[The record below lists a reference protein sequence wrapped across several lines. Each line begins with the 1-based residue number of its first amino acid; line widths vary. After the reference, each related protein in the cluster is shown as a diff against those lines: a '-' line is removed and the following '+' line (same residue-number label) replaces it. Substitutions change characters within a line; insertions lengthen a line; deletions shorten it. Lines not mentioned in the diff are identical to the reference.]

1 MAATTIKTNTVYDSY
16 FWVKWESGGQDV
28 SANKTAINW
37 SCGVK
42 PGHKFYS
49 NAVKMSAV
57 TINGVQV
64 YAGGTYSNITDYKE
78 RTFASGTLEVSHNA
92 DGSKTLTVSAFSGK
106 VWKEDSGG
114 YLTATAAAKSFQL
127 PTIPRATV
135 PYMGTATIGEEVH
148 ISLPRASSGFTHTLR
163 YVFGGAAETIDTGVA
178 DGYDWLVPESL
189 AAQIPND
196 PDGTGTLTCV
206 TYSGSTLIGSKPIAF
221 TASVPGSMKPAL
233 TPGWATVTYDNSGT
247 KASAIRAWVQGYS
260 KARAE
265 FDDSRI
271 TCKQGAGVQQYSIT
285 YLGKTVSESPY
296 RTETIG
302 GTAAT
307 VRCTVTD
314 SRGLSAYE
322 DFEIAIHPYAPPA
335 LTGAMLYRAD
345 GDGAASD
352 SGTHIAGRATAN
364 YSSIG
369 GENAAAIRGYWKAV
383 GGSYGSG
390 EALSSGVTGI
400 ISGSAVISTDR
411 SYVAKLVITDSLGN
425 TAEFED
431 SIPTERVAFHLK
443 EGGNG
448 AAFGKVAEQEELLD
462 VVWGAHFREDVQ
474 VDGALQVGGNL
485 TGKYLAGTWL
495 QSTKTADLGKT
506 PPRVAV
512 LDNAGWV
519 YYRTPAEL
527 RADLGYGDY
536 VLEQGTSGIWAYR
549 KWSSGIAECWLLK
562 SKTVTGSPSSIIGT
576 AYYISTVLT
585 DFPAIFSEPP
595 RGYGSGRLG
604 SGIGWLT
611 CIPNGKASITL
622 FITGNANSTEAT
634 LDSLLLTGRWK

>member
-1 MAATTIKTNTVYDSY
+1 MATDAIIKTNVKYGSY
-16 FWVKWESGGQDV
+16 FWVQWSVREQD
-28 SANKTAINW
+28 AARNKTVILW
-37 SCGVK
+37 SCGLH
-42 PGHKFYS
+42 PEEQYYT
-49 NAVKMSAV
+49 NAIRMSAV
-57 TINGVQV
+57 VINGRTV
-64 YAGGTYSNITDYKE
+64 YSGGTYSDITDYRE
-78 RTFASGTLEVSHNA
+78 ETFASGTMEIDHES
-92 DGSKTLTVSAFSGK
+92 DGSKTFTVSAFSG
-106 VWKEDSGG
+106 WLYGNGD
-114 YLTATAAAKSFQL
+114 YNAPAQSFEL

-135 PYMGTATIGEEVH
+135 PSMGAATIGEEVT
-148 ISLPRASSGFTHTLR
+148 ISLPRASGTFTHTLT
-163 YVFGGAAETIDTGVA
+163 YSFGSASGTIGSALGTSAV
-178 DGYDWLVPESL
+178 WRLPESL
-189 AAQIPND
+189 AAQIPHD
-196 PDGTGTLTCV
+196 PGGTGTLTCV
-206 TYSGSTLIGSKPIAF
+206 TYSGSTLIGSKTIAF

-271 TCKQGAGVQQYSIT
+271 TCKQGASVRGYSIT
-285 YLGKTVSESPY
+285 YLGKTITESPY
-296 RTETIG
+296 RTETMG

-335 LTGAMLYRAD
+335 LTGARLYRAD

-400 ISGSAVISTDR
+400 ISGSAVISADR

-448 AAFGKVAEQEELLD
+448 AAFGKAAEQDELLD
-462 VVWGAHFREDVQ
+462 VAWDARFREDVQ
-474 VDGALQVGGNL
+474 VDGALQVGGKSLLDMVYPVGSIYLSVSGTDPQTLFGGTWARLEDVFLLAAGAKHAAGSTGGEESHILTETEIAPHKHAMAYGPESSASSTGFSYGIAAGSATNSAGGRGYASNL
-485 TGKYLAGTWL
+485 GTFSAGGGQPHNNMPPYLAVYTW
-495 QSTKTADLGKT
+495 KRTA
-506 PPRVAV
+506 
-512 LDNAGWV
+512 
-519 YYRTPAEL
+519 
-527 RADLGYGDY
+527 
-536 VLEQGTSGIWAYR
+536 
-549 KWSSGIAECWLLK
+549 
-562 SKTVTGSPSSIIGT
+562 
-576 AYYISTVLT
+576 
-585 DFPAIFSEPP
+585 
-595 RGYGSGRLG
+595 
-604 SGIGWLT
+604 
-611 CIPNGKASITL
+611 
-622 FITGNANSTEAT
+622 
-634 LDSLLLTGRWK
+634 

>member
-1 MAATTIKTNTVYDSY
+1 MTSINGETGKNGFKLRLDYEVTKQSTADNKSTVHMVLYLYANTTGSYNHDGDAYWSINGKKTYYTFSYTSPAWYVLGERTEEISHNNDGTKTVTLSGE
-16 FWVKWESGGQDV
+16 WCSAISGGWAPYSLSV
-28 SANKTAINW
+28 S
-37 SCGVK
+37 GE
-42 PGHKFYS
+42 
-49 NAVKMSAV
+49 V
-57 TINGVQV
+57 T
-64 YAGGTYSNITDYKE
+64 
-78 RTFASGTLEVSHNA
+78 
-92 DGSKTLTVSAFSGK
+92 
-106 VWKEDSGG
+106 
-114 YLTATAAAKSFQL
+114 L

-135 PYMGTATIGEEVH
+135 PSMGAATIGEEVT
-148 ISLPRASSGFTHTLR
+148 ISLPRASGTFTHTLT
-163 YVFGGAAETIDTGVA
+163 YSFGSASGTIGSALGTRAV
-178 DGYDWLVPESL
+178 WRLPESL

-196 PDGTGTLTCV
+196 PGGTGTLTCV
-206 TYSGSTLIGSKPIAF
+206 TYSGSTLIGSKTIAF

-233 TPGWATVTYDNSGT
+233 TNGWATVTYDNSGT

-271 TCKQGAGVQQYSIT
+271 TCKQGASVRGYSIT

-335 LTGAMLYRAD
+335 ITGARLYRAD

-369 GENAAAIRGYWKAV
+369 GENAATIRGYWKAV

-400 ISGSAVISTDR
+400 ISGSAVISTER

-448 AAFGKVAEQEELLD
+448 AAFGKVAETEYALELAEDWELKVKGKRLLD
-462 VVWGAHFREDVQ
+462 LIYPVGSIYLSVNSASPDTLFGGTWEQIQDRFLLGMSSSYPAGSQGGEDTHTLTTTEMPSHRHTIPSLSGSAASNGAHTHDVSGGAGSGGSSAGLESYASGYSSFRTIYNSAISAGSHTHTVTTT
-474 VDGALQVGGNL
+474 ASN
-485 TGKYLAGTWL
+485 TGYTGSGSAHNNMPPYLAVYIW
-495 QSTKTADLGKT
+495 KRTA
-506 PPRVAV
+506 
-512 LDNAGWV
+512 
-519 YYRTPAEL
+519 
-527 RADLGYGDY
+527 
-536 VLEQGTSGIWAYR
+536 
-549 KWSSGIAECWLLK
+549 
-562 SKTVTGSPSSIIGT
+562 
-576 AYYISTVLT
+576 
-585 DFPAIFSEPP
+585 
-595 RGYGSGRLG
+595 
-604 SGIGWLT
+604 
-611 CIPNGKASITL
+611 
-622 FITGNANSTEAT
+622 
-634 LDSLLLTGRWK
+634 

>member
-1 MAATTIKTNTVYDSY
+1 MATDAIIKTNVKYGSY
-16 FWVKWESGGQDV
+16 FWVQWSVREQD
-28 SANKTAINW
+28 AARNKTVILW
-37 SCGVK
+37 SCGLH
-42 PGHKFYS
+42 PEEQYYT
-49 NAVKMSAV
+49 NAIRMSAV
-57 TINGVQV
+57 VINGRTV
-64 YAGGTYSNITDYKE
+64 YSGGTYSDITDYRE
-78 RTFASGTLEVSHNA
+78 ETFASGTMEIDHES
-92 DGSKTLTVSAFSGK
+92 DGSKTFTVSAFSG
-106 VWKEDSGG
+106 WLYGNGD
-114 YLTATAAAKSFQL
+114 YNAPAQSFEL

-135 PYMGTATIGEEVH
+135 PSMGAATIGEEVT
-148 ISLPRASSGFTHTLR
+148 IILPRASSTFTHTLT
-163 YVFGGAAETIDTGVA
+163 YSFGSASGTIGSALGTSAV
-178 DGYDWLVPESL
+178 WRLPESL
-189 AAQIPND
+189 AAQIPHD
-196 PDGTGTLTCV
+196 PGGTGTLTCV
-206 TYSGSTLIGSKPIAF
+206 TYSGSTLIGSKTIAF

-271 TCKQGAGVQQYSIT
+271 TCKQGASVRGYSIT

-335 LTGAMLYRAD
+335 LTGASLYRAD

-369 GENAAAIRGYWKAV
+369 GENAATIRGYWKAV

-400 ISGSAVISTDR
+400 ISGSAVISADR

-448 AAFGKVAEQEELLD
+448 AAFGKAAETEYVLELAEDWELKGGKKA
-462 VVWGAHFREDVQ
+462 GA
-474 VDGALQVGGNL
+474 GILQ
-485 TGKYLAGTWL
+485 T
-495 QSTKTADLGKT
+495 TAATDLNAAAEKI
-506 PPRVAV
+506 AV
-512 LDNAGWV
+512 LDGDGTV
-519 YYRTPAEL
+519 RYRTPAEL
-527 RADLGYGDY
+527 LADLGADY
-536 VLEQGTSGIWAYR
+536 IVEQGTSDGWAYR
-549 KWSSGIAECWLLK
+549 KWSSGTAECWLLE
-562 SKTVTGSPSSIIGT
+562 SKTITGSPGSIIGN
-576 AYYISTVLT
+576 AYYISTTLT

-611 CIPNGKASITL
+611 CIPNEKASITL
-622 FITGNANSTEAT
+622 FITGNANSTEAKV
-634 LDSLLLTGRWK
+634 DSLLLTGRWK

>member
-1 MAATTIKTNTVYDSY
+1 MATDAIIKTNVKYGSY
-16 FWVKWESGGQDV
+16 FWVQWSVREQD
-28 SANKTAINW
+28 AARNKTVILW
-37 SCGVK
+37 SCGLH
-42 PGHKFYS
+42 PEEQYYT
-49 NAVKMSAV
+49 NAIRMSAV
-57 TINGVQV
+57 VINGRTV
-64 YAGGTYSNITDYKE
+64 YSGGTYSDITDYRE
-78 RTFASGTLEVSHNA
+78 ETFASGTMEIDHEG
-92 DGSKTLTVSAFSGK
+92 DGSKTFTVSAFSG
-106 VWKEDSGG
+106 WLYGNGD
-114 YLTATAAAKSFQL
+114 YNAPAQSFEL

-135 PYMGTATIGEEVH
+135 PSMGAATIGEEVT
-148 ISLPRASSGFTHTLR
+148 ISLPRASGTFTHTLT
-163 YVFGGAAETIDTGVA
+163 YSFGSASGTIGSALGTSAV
-178 DGYDWLVPESL
+178 WRLPESL
-189 AAQIPND
+189 ATQIPHD
-196 PDGTGTLTCV
+196 PGGTGTLTCV
-206 TYSGSTLIGSKPIAF
+206 TYSGSTLIGSKTIAF

-271 TCKQGAGVQQYSIT
+271 TCKQGASVRGYSIT

-296 RTETIG
+296 RTETMG

-335 LTGAMLYRAD
+335 LTGARLYRAD

-369 GENAAAIRGYWKAV
+369 GENAATIRGYWKAV

-400 ISGSAVISTDR
+400 ISGSAVISADR

-448 AAFGKVAEQEELLD
+448 AAFGKAAEHDELLD
-462 VVWGAHFREDVQ
+462 VAWDARFREDVQ
-474 VDGALQVGGNL
+474 VDGALQVGGKSLLDMVYPVGSIYLSVSGTDPQTLFGGTWEQIQGKFLLGMSSSYPAGSQGGEAEHAL
-485 TGKYLAGTWL
+485 TLNEIPEHRHYLSQLGNTYRMLPSTHAADDPNREMPTTEITSQGPGYLKPTVTWGGYLIAWQLVDTPHDLPHNNMPPYLAVYIW
-495 QSTKTADLGKT
+495 KRTA
-506 PPRVAV
+506 
-512 LDNAGWV
+512 
-519 YYRTPAEL
+519 
-527 RADLGYGDY
+527 
-536 VLEQGTSGIWAYR
+536 
-549 KWSSGIAECWLLK
+549 
-562 SKTVTGSPSSIIGT
+562 
-576 AYYISTVLT
+576 
-585 DFPAIFSEPP
+585 
-595 RGYGSGRLG
+595 
-604 SGIGWLT
+604 
-611 CIPNGKASITL
+611 
-622 FITGNANSTEAT
+622 
-634 LDSLLLTGRWK
+634 

>member
-57 TINGVQV
+57 SIDGVMV

-78 RTFASGTLEVSHNA
+78 HTFASGTLEVSHNA
-92 DGSKTLTVSAFSGK
+92 DGSKTLTVSAFSGQ
-106 VWKEDSGG
+106 VWKDSG
-114 YLTATAAAKSFQL
+114 YLTATAEAKSFHL
-127 PTIPRATV
+127 AAIPRATEPV
-135 PYMGTATIGEEVH
+135 MGAATIGEDVT
-148 ISLPRASSGFTHTLR
+148 IILPRASSTFTHTLT
-163 YVFGGAAETIDTGVA
+163 YSFGSASGTIGSDLGTSAV
-178 DGYDWLVPESL
+178 WRLPESL

-196 PDGTGTLTCV
+196 PDGTGTLTCR
-206 TYSGSTLIGSKPIAF
+206 TYNGGTLVGTKAVPF
-221 TASVPGSMKPAL
+221 TATVPQSMKPAL
-233 TPGWATVTYDNSGT
+233 TNGWAAVSYDNSGT
-247 KASAIRAWVQGYS
+247 KASGIAAWVQGYS
-260 KARAE
+260 KAKAV
-265 FDDSRI
+265 FDSSKI
-271 TCKQGAGVQQYSIT
+271 ACKQGASVRGYSIT

-296 RTETIG
+296 RTETIS
-302 GTAAT
+302 TTSAT

-335 LTGAMLYRAD
+335 LTGARLYRAD

-364 YSSIG
+364 YYPIG
-369 GENAAAIRGYWKAV
+369 GENAATIRGYWKAV

-400 ISGSAVISTDR
+400 ISGSAVISTER

-448 AAFGKVAEQEELLD
+448 AAFGKVAETEYVLELAEDWELKVKGKRLLD
-462 VVWGAHFREDVQ
+462 LIYPVGSIYLSVNSASPDTLFGGTWEQIQGRFLLGMSSSYPAGSQGGEAEHTLSTNEMPAHSHNFSYQETDQNKSWSDNILQKNGTAYPERLGVNMALGADWSSAGYLTL
-474 VDGALQVGGNL
+474 DNVGGNQPHNNMPP
-485 TGKYLAGTWL
+485 YLSVYIW
-495 QSTKTADLGKT
+495 KRTA
-506 PPRVAV
+506 
-512 LDNAGWV
+512 
-519 YYRTPAEL
+519 
-527 RADLGYGDY
+527 
-536 VLEQGTSGIWAYR
+536 
-549 KWSSGIAECWLLK
+549 
-562 SKTVTGSPSSIIGT
+562 
-576 AYYISTVLT
+576 
-585 DFPAIFSEPP
+585 
-595 RGYGSGRLG
+595 
-604 SGIGWLT
+604 
-611 CIPNGKASITL
+611 
-622 FITGNANSTEAT
+622 
-634 LDSLLLTGRWK
+634 

>member
-1 MAATTIKTNTVYDSY
+1 MATDAIIKTNVKYGSY
-16 FWVKWESGGQDV
+16 FWVQWSVREQD
-28 SANKTAINW
+28 AARNKTVILW
-37 SCGVK
+37 SCGLH
-42 PGHKFYS
+42 PEEQYYT
-49 NAVKMSAV
+49 NAIRMSAV
-57 TINGVQV
+57 VINGRTV
-64 YAGGTYSNITDYKE
+64 YSGGTYSDITDYRE
-78 RTFASGTLEVSHNA
+78 ETFASGTMEIDHES
-92 DGSKTLTVSAFSGK
+92 DGSKTFTVSAFSG
-106 VWKEDSGG
+106 WLYGNGD
-114 YLTATAAAKSFQL
+114 YNAPAQSFEL

-135 PYMGTATIGEEVH
+135 PSMGAATIGEEVT
-148 ISLPRASSGFTHTLR
+148 ISLPRASGTFTHTLT
-163 YVFGGAAETIDTGVA
+163 YSFGSASGTIGSALGTSAV
-178 DGYDWLVPESL
+178 WRLPESL
-189 AAQIPND
+189 AAQIPHD
-196 PDGTGTLTCV
+196 PGGTGTLTCV
-206 TYSGSTLIGSKPIAF
+206 TYSGSTLIGSKTIAF

-271 TCKQGAGVQQYSIT
+271 TCKQGASVRGYSIT

-335 LTGAMLYRAD
+335 LTGARLYRAD

-369 GENAAAIRGYWKAV
+369 GENAATIRGYWKAV

-400 ISGSAVISTDR
+400 ISGSAVISTER

-448 AAFGKVAEQEELLD
+448 AAFGKAAETECVLELAEDWELKGGKKA
-462 VVWGAHFREDVQ
+462 GA
-474 VDGALQVGGNL
+474 GILQ
-485 TGKYLAGTWL
+485 T
-495 QSTKTADLGKT
+495 TAATDLNAAAEKI
-506 PPRVAV
+506 AV
-512 LDNAGWV
+512 LDGDGTV
-519 YYRTPAEL
+519 RYRTPAEL
-527 RADLGYGDY
+527 LADLGADY
-536 VLEQGTSGIWAYR
+536 IVEQGTSDGWAYR
-549 KWSSGIAECWLLK
+549 KWSSGTAECWLLE
-562 SKTVTGSPSSIIGT
+562 SKTITGSPGSIIGN
-576 AYYISTVLT
+576 AYYISTTLT

-611 CIPNGKASITL
+611 CIPNEKASITL
-622 FITGNANSTEAT
+622 FITGNANSTEAKV
-634 LDSLLLTGRWK
+634 DSLLLTGRWK

>member
-1 MAATTIKTNTVYDSY
+1 MATDAIIKTNVKYGSY
-16 FWVKWESGGQDV
+16 FWVQWSVREQD
-28 SANKTAINW
+28 AARNKTVILW
-37 SCGVK
+37 SCGLH
-42 PGHKFYS
+42 PEEQYYT
-49 NAVKMSAV
+49 NAIRMSAV
-57 TINGVQV
+57 VINGRTV
-64 YAGGTYSNITDYKE
+64 YSGGTYSDITDYREK
-78 RTFASGTLEVSHNA
+78 TFASGTMEIDHES
-92 DGSKTLTVSAFSGK
+92 DGSKTFTVAAFSG
-106 VWKEDSGG
+106 WLYGNGD
-114 YLTATAAAKSFQL
+114 YNAPAQSFEL

-135 PYMGTATIGEEVH
+135 PSVGAATIGEEVT
-148 ISLPRASSGFTHTLR
+148 ISLPRAASTFTHTLT
-163 YVFGGAAETIDTGVA
+163 YSFGSASGTIGSALGTSAV
-178 DGYDWLVPESL
+178 WRLPESL
-189 AAQIPND
+189 AAQIPHD
-196 PDGTGTLTCV
+196 PGGTGTLTCM
-206 TYSGSTLIGSKPIAF
+206 TYSGSTLIGSKTIAF
-221 TASVPGSMKPAL
+221 TATVPGSMKPAL
-233 TPGWATVTYDNSGT
+233 TTGWATVTYDNSGT
-247 KASAIRAWVQGYS
+247 KASGIRAWVQGYS

-265 FDDSRI
+265 FDAGRI
-271 TCKQGAGVQQYSIT
+271 TCKQGASVRGYSIT

-369 GENAAAIRGYWKAV
+369 GENAATIRGYWKAV

-400 ISGSAVISTDR
+400 ISGSAVISADR

-462 VVWGAHFREDVQ
+462 VVWDARFREDVQ
-474 VDGALQVGGNL
+474 VDGALQVGGKL
-485 TGKYLAGTWL
+485 TVGGKTLVDLIYPVGSVYISFNNKADPSVLFGGTWERIRNRFLWAATENGVMGETGGEESHTLTVEEMPSHKGHLSAGIAGTAPYEKGNYKGYL
-495 QSTKTADLGKT
+495 NSSTMTA
-506 PPRVAV
+506 
-512 LDNAGWV
+512 
-519 YYRTPAEL
+519 
-527 RADLGYGDY
+527 YGDIGRGWNVY
-536 VLEQGTSGIWAYR
+536 SGNEMHPASESVGGGKPHNNMPPFIQVAMWKR
-549 KWSSGIAECWLLK
+549 
-562 SKTVTGSPSSIIGT
+562 T
-576 AYYISTVLT
+576 A
-585 DFPAIFSEPP
+585 
-595 RGYGSGRLG
+595 
-604 SGIGWLT
+604 
-611 CIPNGKASITL
+611 
-622 FITGNANSTEAT
+622 
-634 LDSLLLTGRWK
+634 

>member
-1 MAATTIKTNTVYDSY
+1 MATDAIIKTNVKYGSY
-16 FWVKWESGGQDV
+16 FWVQWSVREQD
-28 SANKTAINW
+28 AARNKTVILW
-37 SCGVK
+37 SCGLH
-42 PGHKFYS
+42 PEEQYYT
-49 NAVKMSAV
+49 NAIRMSAV
-57 TINGVQV
+57 VINGRTV
-64 YAGGTYSNITDYKE
+64 YSGGTYSDITDYREK
-78 RTFASGTLEVSHNA
+78 TFASGTMEIDHES
-92 DGSKTLTVSAFSGK
+92 DGSKTFTVSAFSG
-106 VWKEDSGG
+106 WLYGNGD
-114 YLTATAAAKSFQL
+114 YNAPAQSFEL

-135 PYMGTATIGEEVH
+135 PSMGAATIGEEVT
-148 ISLPRASSGFTHTLR
+148 ISLPRASGTFTHTLT
-163 YVFGGAAETIDTGVA
+163 YSFGSASGTIGSTLGTSAV
-178 DGYDWLVPESL
+178 WRLPESL
-189 AAQIPND
+189 AAQIPHD
-196 PDGTGTLTCV
+196 PGGTGTLTCV
-206 TYSGSTLIGSKPIAF
+206 TYSGSTLIGSKTIAF

-271 TCKQGAGVQQYSIT
+271 TCKQGASVRGYSIT

-335 LTGAMLYRAD
+335 ITGARLYRAD

-369 GENAAAIRGYWKAV
+369 GENAATIRGYWKAV

-400 ISGSAVISTDR
+400 ISGSAVISADR

-448 AAFGKVAEQEELLD
+448 AAFGKAAEQDELLD
-462 VVWGAHFREDVQ
+462 VAWDARFREDVQ
-474 VDGALQVGGNL
+474 VDGALQVGGKSLLDMVYPVGSIYLSVSGTDPQTLFGGTWARLEDVFLLAAGAKHAAGSTGGEESHILTETEIAPHKHAMAYGPESSASSTGFSYGIAAGSATNSAGGRGYASNL
-485 TGKYLAGTWL
+485 GTFSAGGGQPHNNMPPYLAVYTW
-495 QSTKTADLGKT
+495 KRTA
-506 PPRVAV
+506 
-512 LDNAGWV
+512 
-519 YYRTPAEL
+519 
-527 RADLGYGDY
+527 
-536 VLEQGTSGIWAYR
+536 
-549 KWSSGIAECWLLK
+549 
-562 SKTVTGSPSSIIGT
+562 
-576 AYYISTVLT
+576 
-585 DFPAIFSEPP
+585 
-595 RGYGSGRLG
+595 
-604 SGIGWLT
+604 
-611 CIPNGKASITL
+611 
-622 FITGNANSTEAT
+622 
-634 LDSLLLTGRWK
+634 

>member
-1 MAATTIKTNTVYDSY
+1 MTSINGETGKNGFKLRLDYEVTKQSTADNKSTVHMVLYLYANTTGSYNHDGDAYWSINGKKTYYTFNYTSPAWYVLGERTEEISHNNDGTKTVTLSGE
-16 FWVKWESGGQDV
+16 WCSAISGGWAPYSLSV
-28 SANKTAINW
+28 S
-37 SCGVK
+37 GE
-42 PGHKFYS
+42 
-49 NAVKMSAV
+49 V
-57 TINGVQV
+57 T
-64 YAGGTYSNITDYKE
+64 
-78 RTFASGTLEVSHNA
+78 
-92 DGSKTLTVSAFSGK
+92 
-106 VWKEDSGG
+106 
-114 YLTATAAAKSFQL
+114 L

-135 PYMGTATIGEEVH
+135 PSMGAATIGEEVT
-148 ISLPRASSGFTHTLR
+148 IILPRASGTFTHTLT
-163 YVFGGAAETIDTGVA
+163 YSFGSASGTIGSALGTRAV
-178 DGYDWLVPESL
+178 WRLPESL

-196 PDGTGTLTCV
+196 PGGTGTLTCV
-206 TYSGSTLIGSKPIAF
+206 TYSGSTLIGSKTIAF

-271 TCKQGAGVQQYSIT
+271 TCKQGASVRGYSIT

-335 LTGAMLYRAD
+335 ITGARLYRAD

-400 ISGSAVISTDR
+400 ISGSAVISTER

-448 AAFGKVAEQEELLD
+448 AAFGKVAETE
-462 VVWGAHFREDVQ
+462 
-474 VDGALQVGGNL
+474 
-485 TGKYLAGTWL
+485 
-495 QSTKTADLGKT
+495 
-506 PPRVAV
+506 
-512 LDNAGWV
+512 
-519 YYRTPAEL
+519 
-527 RADLGYGDY
+527 Y
-536 VLEQGTSGIWAYR
+536 VLELAEDWELKVKGKRLLDLIYPVGSIYLSVNSASPDTLFGGTWEQIQGRFLFGMSSSYPAGSQGGEATHTLTEAELPSHRHSIPSLSGSAASDGAHTHNVSGGAGSGG
-549 KWSSGIAECWLLK
+549 SSAGLE
-562 SKTVTGSPSSIIGT
+562 S
-576 AYYISTVLT
+576 
-585 DFPAIFSEPP
+585 
-595 RGYGSGRLG
+595 YGSGYSSFREITNAAQSAGAHTHSVTTTASNTGYTG
-604 SGIGWLT
+604 SGSAHNNMPPYLAVYI
-611 CIPNGKASITL
+611 
-622 FITGNANSTEAT
+622 
-634 LDSLLLTGRWK
+634 WKRTA

>member
-1 MAATTIKTNTVYDSY
+1 MTSINGETGKNGFKLRLDYEVTKQSTADNKSTVHMVLYLYANTTGSYNQDGDAYWSINGKKTYYTFNYTSPAWYVLGERTEEIIHSNDGTKTVTLRGEWCSAI
-16 FWVKWESGGQDV
+16 SGGWAPYSLSV
-28 SANKTAINW
+28 S
-37 SCGVK
+37 GE
-42 PGHKFYS
+42 
-49 NAVKMSAV
+49 V
-57 TINGVQV
+57 T
-64 YAGGTYSNITDYKE
+64 
-78 RTFASGTLEVSHNA
+78 
-92 DGSKTLTVSAFSGK
+92 
-106 VWKEDSGG
+106 
-114 YLTATAAAKSFQL
+114 L

-189 AAQIPND
+189 AAQIPD
-196 PDGTGTLTCV
+196 AASGKGTLTCE
-206 TYSGSTLIGSKPIAF
+206 TYSGSTLIGSKTIAF
-221 TASVPGSMKPAL
+221 TASVPGSMKPAI

-247 KASAIRAWVQGYS
+247 KASGIAAWVQGYS
-260 KARAE
+260 KAKAV
-265 FDDSRI
+265 FDSSKI
-271 TCKQGAGVQQYSIT
+271 ACKQGASVRGYSIT

-302 GTAAT
+302 STAAT

-314 SRGLSAYE
+314 SRGLSDYE

-364 YSSIG
+364 YYPIG
-369 GENAAAIRGYWKAV
+369 GENAATIRGYWKAV

-448 AAFGKVAEQEELLD
+448 AAFGKVAETEYALELAEDWELKVKGKRLLD
-462 VVWGAHFREDVQ
+462 LIYPVGSIYLSVNSASPDTLFGGTWEQIQGRFLLGMSSSYPAGSQGGEATHTLTTTEMPSHRHTIPSLSGSAESNGAHTHNVSGGAGSGGSSAGLESYASGYSSFRTIYNS
-474 VDGALQVGGNL
+474 ALSAGSHTHTVTTTASN
-485 TGKYLAGTWL
+485 TGYTGSGSAHNNMPPYLAVYIW
-495 QSTKTADLGKT
+495 KRTA
-506 PPRVAV
+506 
-512 LDNAGWV
+512 
-519 YYRTPAEL
+519 
-527 RADLGYGDY
+527 
-536 VLEQGTSGIWAYR
+536 
-549 KWSSGIAECWLLK
+549 
-562 SKTVTGSPSSIIGT
+562 
-576 AYYISTVLT
+576 
-585 DFPAIFSEPP
+585 
-595 RGYGSGRLG
+595 
-604 SGIGWLT
+604 
-611 CIPNGKASITL
+611 
-622 FITGNANSTEAT
+622 
-634 LDSLLLTGRWK
+634 

>member
-1 MAATTIKTNTVYDSY
+1 MATDAIIKTNVKYGSY
-16 FWVKWESGGQDV
+16 FWVQWSVREQD
-28 SANKTAINW
+28 AARNKTVILW
-37 SCGVK
+37 SCGLH
-42 PGHKFYS
+42 PEEQYYT
-49 NAVKMSAV
+49 NAIRMSAV
-57 TINGVQV
+57 VINGRTV
-64 YAGGTYSNITDYKE
+64 YSGGTYSDITDYRE
-78 RTFASGTLEVSHNA
+78 ETFASGTMEIDHES
-92 DGSKTLTVSAFSGK
+92 DGSKTFTVSAFSG
-106 VWKEDSGG
+106 WLYGNGD
-114 YLTATAAAKSFQL
+114 YNAPAQSFEL

-135 PYMGTATIGEEVH
+135 PSMGAATIGEEVT
-148 ISLPRASSGFTHTLR
+148 ISLPRASGTFTHTLT
-163 YVFGGAAETIDTGVA
+163 YSFGSASGTIGSALGTSAV
-178 DGYDWLVPESL
+178 WRLPESL
-189 AAQIPND
+189 AAQIPHD
-196 PDGTGTLTCV
+196 PGGTGTLTCV
-206 TYSGSTLIGSKPIAF
+206 TYSGSTLIGSKTIAF

-271 TCKQGAGVQQYSIT
+271 TCKQGASVRGYSIT

-335 LTGAMLYRAD
+335 LTGARLYRAD

-400 ISGSAVISTDR
+400 ISGSAVISTER

-448 AAFGKVAEQEELLD
+448 AAFGKAAETEYVLELAEDWELKGGKKA
-462 VVWGAHFREDVQ
+462 GA
-474 VDGALQVGGNL
+474 GILQ
-485 TGKYLAGTWL
+485 T
-495 QSTKTADLGKT
+495 TAATDLNAAAEKI
-506 PPRVAV
+506 AV
-512 LDNAGWV
+512 LDGDGTV
-519 YYRTPAEL
+519 RYRTPAEL

-549 KWSSGIAECWLLK
+549 KWASGVAECWLESELHLTG
-562 SKTVTGSPSSIIGT
+562 STPVAYMNNSAYYSDVFFDSPLTFKTRPRGVADGILGTGLGFANVVVWDDYSEIMVRVTGNQND
-576 AYYISTVLT
+576 A
-585 DFPAIFSEPP
+585 AITIRSM
-595 RGYGSGRLG
+595 
-604 SGIGWLT
+604 IV
-611 CIPNGKASITL
+611 
-622 FITGNANSTEAT
+622 
-634 LDSLLLTGRWK
+634 TGRWK

>member
-1 MAATTIKTNTVYDSY
+1 MTSINGETGKNGFKLRLDYEVTKQNTADNKSTVHMVLYLYANTTGSYNHDGDAYWSINGKKTYYTFSYTSPAWYVLGERTEEISHNNDGTKTVTISGE
-16 FWVKWESGGQDV
+16 WCSAISGGWAPYSLSV
-28 SANKTAINW
+28 S
-37 SCGVK
+37 GE
-42 PGHKFYS
+42 
-49 NAVKMSAV
+49 V
-57 TINGVQV
+57 T
-64 YAGGTYSNITDYKE
+64 
-78 RTFASGTLEVSHNA
+78 
-92 DGSKTLTVSAFSGK
+92 
-106 VWKEDSGG
+106 
-114 YLTATAAAKSFQL
+114 L

-135 PYMGTATIGEEVH
+135 PSMGAATIGEEVT
-148 ISLPRASSGFTHTLR
+148 IILPRASRTFTHTLT
-163 YVFGGAAETIDTGVA
+163 YSFGSASGTIGSALGTSAV
-178 DGYDWLVPESL
+178 WRLPESL

-196 PDGTGTLTCV
+196 PGGTGTLTCV
-206 TYSGSTLIGSKPIAF
+206 TYSGSTLIGSKTIAF

-271 TCKQGAGVQQYSIT
+271 TCKQGASVRGYSIT

-296 RTETIG
+296 RTETMG

-369 GENAAAIRGYWKAV
+369 GENAATIRGYWKAV

-448 AAFGKVAEQEELLD
+448 AAFGKAAETEYVLELAEDWELKGGKKA
-462 VVWGAHFREDVQ
+462 GA
-474 VDGALQVGGNL
+474 GILQ
-485 TGKYLAGTWL
+485 T
-495 QSTKTADLGKT
+495 TAATDLGAAAEKI
-506 PPRVAV
+506 AV
-512 LDNAGWV
+512 LDGDGTV
-519 YYRTPAEL
+519 RYRTPAEL
-527 RADLGYGDY
+527 LADLGADY
-536 VLEQGTSGIWAYR
+536 IVEQGISGGWRYR
-549 KWSSGIAECWLLK
+549 KWASGLAECWGEVAANTAITEALGAMYMV
-562 SKTVTGSPSSIIGT
+562 VTD
-576 AYYISTVLT
+576 Y
-585 DFPAIFSEPP
+585 FSWPDALFSAPP
-595 RGYGSGRLG
+595 RIVQAAPITTAPLLPIIRGGDTTKNQFRMYLLYPDIYEGTINWV
-604 SGIGWLT
+604 IGV
-611 CIPNGKASITL
+611 
-622 FITGNANSTEAT
+622 EAK
-634 LDSLLLTGRWK
+634 GRWKQ

>member
-1 MAATTIKTNTVYDSY
+1 MATDAIIKTNVKYGSY
-16 FWVKWESGGQDV
+16 FWVQWSVREQD
-28 SANKTAINW
+28 AARNKTVILW
-37 SCGVK
+37 SCGLH
-42 PGHKFYS
+42 PEEQYYT
-49 NAVKMSAV
+49 NAIRMSAV
-57 TINGVQV
+57 VINGRTV
-64 YAGGTYSNITDYKE
+64 YSGGTYSDITDYRE
-78 RTFASGTLEVSHNA
+78 RTFASGTMEIDHES
-92 DGSKTLTVSAFSGK
+92 DGSKTFTVSAFSG
-106 VWKEDSGG
+106 WLYGNGDYNAPSQ
-114 YLTATAAAKSFQL
+114 SFEL

-135 PYMGTATIGEEVH
+135 PSMGAATIGEEVT
-148 ISLPRASSGFTHTLR
+148 IILPRASSTFTHKLT
-163 YVFGGAAETIDTGVA
+163 YSFGSASGTIGSDLGTSAV
-178 DGYDWLVPESL
+178 WRLPESL

-206 TYSGSTLIGSKPIAF
+206 TYSGSTLIGSKTIAF

-265 FDDSRI
+265 FDNSRI
-271 TCKQGAGVQQYSIT
+271 TCKQGASVSGYSIT

-296 RTETIG
+296 RTETIS
-302 GTAAT
+302 TTSAT

-322 DFEIAIHPYAPPA
+322 DFQIAIHPYAPPA
-335 LTGAMLYRAD
+335 LTGARLYRAD

-369 GENAAAIRGYWKAV
+369 GSNAATIRGYWKAV

-400 ISGSAVISTDR
+400 ISGSAVISADR

-448 AAFGKVAEQEELLD
+448 AAFGKAAETEYALEL
-462 VVWGAHFREDVQ
+462 AEDWELKIGGKSLFDLVYP
-474 VDGALQVGGNL
+474 VGSVYIAFNDINPSTLFG
-485 TGKYLAGTWL
+485 GTWERIQEAFL
-495 QSTKTADLGKT
+495 WAVGEDGSDLGSRGGEST
-506 PPRVAV
+506 HTLTEAEMPIHRHGFSPI
-512 LDNAGWV
+512 AGDDGD
-519 YYRTPAEL
+519 AF
-527 RADLGYGDY
+527 AGYD
-536 VLEQGTSGIWAYR
+536 
-549 KWSSGIAECWLLK
+549 
-562 SKTVTGSPSSIIGT
+562 GSNGVINKAGT
-576 AYYISTVLT
+576 AYSNLPGLNKGADWTSNGCIQMTKTGGSQPHNNMPPYIRVSM
-585 DFPAIFSEPP
+585 
-595 RGYGSGRLG
+595 
-604 SGIGWLT
+604 
-611 CIPNGKASITL
+611 
-622 FITGNANSTEAT
+622 
-634 LDSLLLTGRWK
+634 WKRTA